1 MWSKI
6 KYYVYFIALTL
17 ATSAAAGFITKSAMP
32 AYESVRKSRLN
43 PPSIVFPIVWT
54 VLYILMGISAAA
66 VYKSSSNYRKPAL
79 SIFFFQLAV
88 NFLWSIIF
96 FNLQAYFFAFVW
108 LILLLILIAA
118 MIFWFCKINI
128 KAGLLQIPYLLWV
141 SFAGY
146 LNYAIYI
153 MNT

>member
-1 MWSKI
+1 MWNKI

-17 ATSAAAGFITKSAMP
+17 ATSAVAGFITKSAMP

-54 VLYILMGISAAA
+54 VLYILMGISAAT
-66 VYKSSSNYRKPAL
+66 VYKSSSNHRKPAL